1 MAVSKIEY
9 TGAGN
14 FTSMKVSIMYGNKR
28 YRADS
33 LITAQPYSIF
43 AFGYRVAVLLTS
55 TGQGA
60 SISEM
65 EALSANTPSWPLSNG
80 VIKIGTDPNR
90 QYVALMPNNVT
101 LVEVT

>member
-1 MAVSKIEY
+1 MAESKIEY
-9 TGAGN
+9 TGARI
-14 FTSMKVSIMYGNKR
+14 FTSMNVSIMYGNKR

-33 LITAQPYSIF
+33 PITAQPYSIF

-55 TGQGA
+55 IGQGN

-65 EALSANTPSWPLSNG
+65 EALSANTPTWPLSNG

-90 QYVALMPNNVT
+90 QYVAIMPSNVT